1 MILRNHLD
9 DLLVPVTRAFQNLF
23 ALSKSRNAAKRRRAN
38 DRCNRYAH
46 LIATSMAAEKGTWP
60 PASLAGSARI
70 HVRAWL
76 PLPLLSE
83 GLSFSHLALG
93 NRHLPAG
100 NPDKFKLLLRK
111 MISHHIDEALHLAD
125 GN

>member
-1 MILRNHLD
+1 MRPRQALHEPVLADLNIVSKSISDVVYVILRNHLD
-9 DLLVPVTRAFQNLF
+9 DLLVPVARAFQNLF

-83 GLSFSHLALG
+83 GLSLQSWGVL
-93 NRHLPAG
+93 
-100 NPDKFKLLLRK
+100 
-111 MISHHIDEALHLAD
+111 M
-125 GN
+125 